1 MLSLRSKR
9 PDNSPLLE
17 AHREDRYPYPYP
29 TGWYRVA
36 STDSLRR
43 GEIQYLECLGKQF
56 VLWREQE
63 SGEIHLMD
71 AFCPHLGANL
81 ALGRVRGD
89 CIECPFHQWQFAG
102 DGRVDHIPYSL
113 RPPAGTPARTHQLEE
128 VHGQLFLYHRADG
141 STDNEHEPPPY
152 QVPRIPE
159 VDDDRFV
166 LRGHRDVGR
175 IRMHIIEIAENAVDT
190 AHFQPLHGQFRLPWT
205 QIPVPK
211 IEIVHQAKWTLD
223 EESPWL
229 MHFDDDVVLRVLGR
243 EMARTGARV
252 RVSYYGPGSLL
263 FFRFTLP
270 GRGEI
275 AMYKTF
281 LPISPLEQQVDYRW
295 FADRR
300 MPRLLVWYVIGN
312 WASQLPQD
320 VDIWQTKTY
329 LPRPVLCRDDG
340 PVHQMRRWY
349 QQFLPPTTPTVPP
362 ADREAE
368 AAPSGRDAPAA

>member
-1 MLSLRSKR
+1 MRTLRSR
-9 PDNSPLLE
+9 APDSSPILDARRAE
-17 AHREDRYPYPYP
+17 GYPHPYP
-29 TGWYRVA
+29 TGWYRLA

-43 GEIQYLECLGKQF
+43 GEIRYLECLGKQF
-56 VLWREQE
+56 VLWRERE

-81 ALGRVRGD
+81 ARGRVRGD

-102 DGRVDHIPYSL
+102 DGRVEHIPYSQH
-113 RPPAGTPARTHQLEE
+113 PPAGTPARTYPLEE
-128 VHGQLFLYHRADG
+128 VHGQLFLFHRADG
-141 STDNEHEPPPY
+141 SVGDDREPPPY
-152 QVPRIPE
+152 PAPRIPE
-159 VDDDRFV
+159 VDDGSFAF
-166 LRGHRDVGR
+166 RGHRDVGR
-175 IRMHIIEIAENAVDT
+175 IPMHIIEIAENAVDT
-190 AHFQPLHGQFRLPWT
+190 AHFQALHGQFRLPWT

-211 IEIVHQAKWTLD
+211 IEIVHTAKWTLD

-229 MHFDDDVVLRVLGR
+229 MHFDDDVVLRIFGR
-243 EMARTGARV
+243 EFTRIPARV

-281 LPISPLEQQVDYRW
+281 LPIGPLEQQVDYRW
-295 FADRR
+295 FADRH
-300 MPRLLVWYVIGN
+300 MPRWLVWYVIGN

-320 VDIWQTKTY
+320 AAIWQSKVY
-329 LPRPVLCRDDG
+329 VPRPILCRDDG

-349 QQFLPPTTPTVPP
+349 QQFLPDEPSAADESGSRSPRERSTPAV
-362 ADREAE
+362 
-368 AAPSGRDAPAA
+368 

>member
-1 MLSLRSKR
+1 MLSLRSRR
-9 PDNSPLLE
+9 PDHSAVLDARRL
-17 AHREDRYPYPYP
+17 DSYPYPYP
-29 TGWYRVA
+29 TGWYRLA

-43 GEIQYLECLGKQF
+43 GEVRRIECLGKQF

-63 SGEIHLMD
+63 GGEIHLMD

-81 ALGRVRGD
+81 GLGRVRGD
-89 CIECPFHQWQFAG
+89 CIECPFHQWQFTG
-102 DGRVDHIPYSL
+102 DGHVDHIPYSQ
-113 RPPAGTPARTHQLEE
+113 RPPAGGLARTHHLED
-128 VHGQLFLYHRADG
+128 VHGQLFLFHRADG
-141 STDNEHEPPPY
+141 STQDECEPPYP
-152 QVPRIPE
+152 VPRIPE
-159 VDDDRFV
+159 MDDGRFV
-166 LRGHRDVGR
+166 LRGHHNVGR

-205 QIPVPK
+205 QIPIPK
-211 IEIVHQAKWTLD
+211 IEIVHSAKWTLD

-243 EMARTGARV
+243 EFAQAGARV

-263 FFRFTLP
+263 LFRFTIP

-281 LPISPLEQQVDYRW
+281 LPIAPLEQQVDYRW

-300 MPRLLVWYVIGN
+300 MPRWLVWYVIGN

-320 VDIWQTKTY
+320 VDIWQNKTY
-329 LPRPVLCRDDG
+329 LSRPVLCRDDG

-349 QQFLPPTTPTVPP
+349 QQFLPDAPP
-362 ADREAE
+362 AAQPTSYTEYSKS
-368 AAPSGRDAPAA
+368 PST